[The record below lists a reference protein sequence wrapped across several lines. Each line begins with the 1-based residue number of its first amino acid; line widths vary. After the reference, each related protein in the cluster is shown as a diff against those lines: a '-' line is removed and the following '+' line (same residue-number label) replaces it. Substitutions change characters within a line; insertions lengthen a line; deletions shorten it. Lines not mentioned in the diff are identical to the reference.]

1 MYKTLCIFNVS
12 CACLHV
18 HQPSDTLQH
27 VHVLFFF
34 LLLTSLIQFPVVC
47 SVCMFCICCVCVC
60 ACDNV
65 YDVCGGGGGGGDG
78 GGAVAR
84 LELHAT

>member
-1 MYKTLCIFNVS
+1 MCLPACASTVRHAATRACVVFLLAFNVFDSVSS
-12 CACLHV
+12 C
-18 HQPSDTLQH
+18 LQC
-27 VHVLFFF
+27 VHVLHM
-34 LLLTSLIQFPVVC
+34 L
-47 SVCMFCICCVCVC
+47 CVCVC

>member
-1 MYKTLCIFNVS
+1 
-12 CACLHV
+12 
-18 HQPSDTLQH
+18 
-27 VHVLFFF
+27 
-34 LLLTSLIQFPVVC
+34 
-47 SVCMFCICCVCVC
+47 MFCICCVCVC

-84 LELHAT
+84 LELHATWILLEREAECVQVKMIK